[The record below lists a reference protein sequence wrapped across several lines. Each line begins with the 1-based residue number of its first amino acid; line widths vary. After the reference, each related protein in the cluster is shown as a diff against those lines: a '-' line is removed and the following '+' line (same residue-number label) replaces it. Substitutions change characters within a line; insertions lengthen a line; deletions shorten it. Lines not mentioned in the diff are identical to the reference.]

1 MHSIIADF
9 YRFNELTID
18 QIQGH
23 DGVVVAYGSRAKARA
38 SFIFAGAIVTRLKD
52 AWEKESLHSTDGFIA
67 LMGNEGKAG
76 DLENAQLTRA
86 ILLMIGDHT
95 DRGGIANI
103 KDADFDKARRR
114 IKLSNMI
121 KLRVKGHDPLIPP
134 WERSVIDE
142 AKEVSVFSGKN
153 DILEWESSDWKT
165 RKRRMLY

>member
-38 SFIFAGAIVTRLKD
+38 SFIFAGEIVTRLKD
-52 AWEKESLHSTDGFIA
+52 AWEKESLHSTEGFIA
-67 LMGNEGKAG
+67 LMGNEDKVG

-121 KLRVKGHDPLIPP
+121 KLRIKGHDPLIPP
-134 WERSVIDE
+134 WEKSAIDGV
-142 AKEVSVFSGKN
+142 KEVSVF
-153 DILEWESSDWKT
+153 LEEDDLVWDSDHW
-165 RKRRMLY
+165 KRRKKRLV

>member
-1 MHSIIADF
+1 MHPITADF
-9 YRFNELTID
+9 YRFNELTVD
-18 QIQGH
+18 KIQGH

-38 SFIFAGAIVTRLKD
+38 SFIFAGEIVTRLKD

-67 LMGNEGKAG
+67 LMGNEDKVG

-121 KLRVKGHDPLIPP
+121 KLRIKGHDPLIPP
-134 WERSVIDE
+134 WEKSAIDGT
-142 AKEVSVFSGKN
+142 KEVSVF
-153 DILEWESSDWKT
+153 LEEDDLVWDSDHW
-165 RKRRMLY
+165 KRRKKRLV

>member
-38 SFIFAGAIVTRLKD
+38 SFIFAGEIVTRLKD
-52 AWEKESLHSTDGFIA
+52 AWDKESLHSTDGFVA
-67 LMGNEGKAG
+67 LMGNEGKVG

-86 ILLMIGDHT
+86 ILLMVGDHT

-114 IKLSNMI
+114 VKLSNMI

-134 WERSVIDE
+134 WEKSALNE
-142 AKEVSVFSGKN
+142 AKEVSVF
-153 DILEWESSDWKT
+153 LEKDEMLTWDSDHW
-165 RKRRMLY
+165 KRRKKRLV

>member
-18 QIQGH
+18 QIRGH

-38 SFIFAGAIVTRLKD
+38 SFIFAGEIVTRLKD
-52 AWEKESLHSTDGFIA
+52 AWDKESLHSTDGFVA
-67 LMGNEGKAG
+67 LMGNEGKVG

-114 IKLSNMI
+114 VKLSNMI

-134 WERSVIDE
+134 WEKSALNE
-142 AKEVSVFSGKN
+142 AKEVSVF
-153 DILEWESSDWKT
+153 LEKDEMLTWDSDHW
-165 RKRRMLY
+165 KRRKKRLV

>member
-38 SFIFAGAIVTRLKD
+38 SFIFAGEIVTRLKD

-114 IKLSNMI
+114 VKLSNMI
-121 KLRVKGHDPLIPP
+121 RLRVKGHDPLIPP
-134 WERSVIDE
+134 WEKSTLDE
-142 AKEVSVFSGKN
+142 AKEVTVF
-153 DILEWESSDWKT
+153 LEKDDLVWDSEHW
-165 RKRRMLY
+165 KRRKKRRS

>member
-1 MHSIIADF
+1 MHSVIADF

-38 SFIFAGAIVTRLKD
+38 SFIFAGEIVTRLKD

-76 DLENAQLTRA
+76 DLEDAQLTRA

-95 DRGGIANI
+95 DRGGVANI

-134 WERSVIDE
+134 WEKSTITD
-142 AKEVSVFSGKN
+142 AKEVSVFLDN
-153 DILEWESSDWKT
+153 ENTLTWESEHWRL
-165 RKRRMLY
+165 RKKRTF

>member
-1 MHSIIADF
+1 MHPITADF

-38 SFIFAGAIVTRLKD
+38 SFIFAGEIVTRLKD
-52 AWEKESLHSTDGFIA
+52 AWEKESLHSTNGFIA
-67 LMGNEGKAG
+67 LMGNEDKVG
-76 DLENAQLTRA
+76 DLEDAQLTRA

-121 KLRVKGHDPLIPP
+121 KLRIKGHDPLIPP
-134 WERSVIDE
+134 WEKSAIDGV
-142 AKEVSVFSGKN
+142 KEVSVF
-153 DILEWESSDWKT
+153 LEEDDLVWDSDHW
-165 RKRRMLY
+165 KRRKKRLV

>member
-1 MHSIIADF
+1 MHSIIAVF
-9 YRFNELTID
+9 HRFNELTID

-38 SFIFAGAIVTRLKD
+38 SFIFAGEIVTRLKD

-67 LMGNEGKAG
+67 LMGNDGKAG
-76 DLENAQLTRA
+76 DLEDAQLTRA

-121 KLRVKGHDPLIPP
+121 KLRIKGHDPLIPP
-134 WERSVIDE
+134 WEKSAIDGV
-142 AKEVSVFSGKN
+142 KEVSVF
-153 DILEWESSDWKT
+153 LEEDDLVWDSDHW
-165 RKRRMLY
+165 KRRKKRLV

>member
-38 SFIFAGAIVTRLKD
+38 SFIFAGEIVTRLKD

-67 LMGNEGKAG
+67 LMGNEDKVG

-121 KLRVKGHDPLIPP
+121 KLRIKGHDPLIPP
-134 WERSVIDE
+134 WEKSAIDGV
-142 AKEVSVFSGKN
+142 KEVSVF
-153 DILEWESSDWKT
+153 LEEDELVWDSDHW
-165 RKRRMLY
+165 KRRKKRLV